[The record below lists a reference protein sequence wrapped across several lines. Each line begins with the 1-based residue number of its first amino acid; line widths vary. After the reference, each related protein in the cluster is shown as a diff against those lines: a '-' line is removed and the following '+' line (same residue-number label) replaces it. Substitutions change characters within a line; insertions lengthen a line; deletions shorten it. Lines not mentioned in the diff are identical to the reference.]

1 MKFYDREEEQEL
13 LNNIRE
19 ASLQESQMTVLFG
32 RRRIGKTQLALQCT
46 TDSLTL
52 YFFVARKAEALL
64 CQDFVYEAENKLGIP
79 IGSYTSFSKLFRH
92 LLIISAERPFS
103 LIIDEFQDFQRANP
117 AIFSEIQREWDL
129 NKATSKVNLIVSG
142 SIYSLMH
149 QIFEDRKEPLFSRAG
164 QMIHLQPFKVEI
176 LKEILKDHHPSFQ
189 PEDLLALYA
198 FTGGI
203 AWYVSLFMTNK
214 AYTKDKMIALLTR
227 VNSPFLNEGK
237 NLLIEEFGPDY
248 SIYFSILECIAGGD
262 YTRGEIENRLSKA
275 EIGGYLSRLE
285 KYYSLISKKR
295 PIFSKE
301 SSKQVRYCIA
311 DNFLTFWFRFIYR
324 YQSYIESGALRL
336 VENIVRRDYE
346 VFSGIMLERYFRDK
360 FMQSGMYTHIG
371 MYWNRKG
378 ENEIDLIA
386 MNEIDKTA
394 AIYEI
399 KREASRYSRTLLE
412 KKVEN
417 LLEAEKELK
426 KYSLS
431 IDKLSMQDM

>member
-13 LNNIRE
+13 LENIRE

-46 TDSLTL
+46 AGNLTL
-52 YFFVARKAEALL
+52 YFFVARKAETLL
-64 CQDFVYEAENKLGIP
+64 CQDFVEEAENKLGLP
-79 IGSYTSFSKLFRH
+79 IGGYVSFAKLFRH
-92 LLIISAERPFS
+92 LLIISRERPFN
-103 LIIDEFQDFQRANP
+103 LIIDEFQDFQRTNP
-117 AIFSEIQREWDL
+117 SIFSEIQREWDL
-129 NKATSKVNLIVSG
+129 NKGASRMNLIVSG

-164 QMIHLQPFKVEI
+164 QMIHLKPFKVEV
-176 LKEILKDHHPSFQ
+176 LKEILADHNPSYHPD
-189 PEDLLALYA
+189 DLLALYS
-198 FTGGI
+198 FTGGV
-203 AWYVSLFMTNK
+203 AWYVNLFMTNK
-214 AYTKDKMIALLTR
+214 AYTKDKMIGLLAR
-227 VNSPFLNEGK
+227 PNSPFLNEGK

-262 YTRGEIENRLSKA
+262 YTRGEIENRLGKA
-275 EIGGYLSRLE
+275 EIGGYLAKLE

-301 SSKQVRYCIA
+301 NSKQVRYCIA

-324 YQSYIESGALRL
+324 YQGYIESGALKL
-336 VENIVRRDYE
+336 VENI
-346 VFSGIMLERYFRDK
+346 
-360 FMQSGMYTHIG
+360 

-378 ENEIDLIA
+378 ENEIDLITL
-386 MNEIDKTA
+386 NDLDKTA

-399 KREASRYSRTLLE
+399 KRDESRYSITKLE
-412 KKVEN
+412 EKVTS

-426 KYSLS
+426 KYSL
-431 IDKLSMQDM
+431 DLGKLSLRDM